1 MKKNYFKNL
10 MQVSLLLG
18 AAFVISSCDD
28 VIGQEDNPVASYL
41 QWDASVQ
48 KSYTLKIG
56 QTATVK
62 AVAVSSAVIVYESGN
77 EEVAKVNPVS
87 GEITAVGVGKTVI
100 KAVVTGASSAGQS
113 VFQTTSV
120 EVPIEVKDGNAK
132 LTRVKDEVVEYTAN
146 VDSVIDLTKLFTA
159 YPEVGTGAQKSTVAY
174 TILGKNDKKTP
185 ATQDLATI
193 NAAEVKILANG
204 TIRDWYKQYNKKG
217 TDISDTLYVEAS
229 LTPNDTKEYKVAK
242 PTDVVDTIMVII
254 NKSIAYMNAEGK
266 REILTADKY
275 KTDIDL
281 TKPIEAGTYY
291 VGSSYWN
298 TSTNVVIKGN
308 VTLISAGNNLG
319 VNTLTD
325 QTDNATLKIF
335 GEAINTAT
343 KGEYNTANPYIY
355 VQGDNGD
362 GISNFNQIDFYTG
375 DIYVRTQKANCGAF
389 ENVKNINVFGGYL
402 DARNSTSG
410 YAINL
415 KEGGKFT
422 VDGGAA
428 YAAAAGEDTKVS
440 FAIVGDVNVKSLSK
454 TGNFTAESAYRAVKG
469 NVTKGDKI
477 KLYNDEDKEIQDNSG
492 NPKKI
497 TTVAPVAP

>member
-18 AAFVISSCDD
+18 AAFVITSCDD
-28 VIGQEDNPVASYL
+28 IVGQEDNPVASYL

-56 QTATVK
+56 QKATVK
-62 AVAVSSAVIVYESGN
+62 AVAVSSAVIVYESGD

-159 YPEVGTGAQKSTVAY
+159 YPEVGDGAQKSSVAY

-193 NAAEVKILANG
+193 SDGTKVKILANG
-204 TIRDWYKQYNKKG
+204 TIRDWYKDYNKKG
-217 TDISDTLYVEAS
+217 TDISDTLYVQAT
-229 LTPNDTKEYKVAK
+229 LTPNDINEYKVAK
-242 PTDVVDTIMVII
+242 PTDVVDTIMVVI
-254 NKSIAYMNAEGK
+254 NKSIAYINAKGE

-275 KTDIDL
+275 KTDIDF

-291 VGSSYWN
+291 VGYYWN
-298 TSTNVVIKGN
+298 TSTNVVIKGD
-308 VTLISAGNNLG
+308 VTLISGGNSLA

-343 KGEYNTANPYIY
+343 KGEYDTANPYIR

-375 DIYVRTQKANCGAF
+375 DIYVRTNKANCGAF
-389 ENVKNINVFGGYL
+389 ENVKNINVFGGSL
-402 DARNSTSG
+402 DARNISSG

-428 YAAAAGEDTKVS
+428 FAAAAGEDTKVS

-454 TGNFTAESAYRAVKG
+454 NGNFTATSAYRAVKG

>member
-18 AAFVISSCDD
+18 AAFVITSCDD
-28 VIGQEDNPVASYL
+28 IVGQEDNPVASYL

-62 AVAVSSAVIVYESGN
+62 AVAVSSAVIVYESGD

-159 YPEVGTGAQKSTVAY
+159 YPEVGTGAQKSSVAY
-174 TILGKNDKKTP
+174 AILGKNDKKTP
-185 ATQDLATI
+185 AAQDLATI

-217 TDISDTLYVEAS
+217 TDISDTLYVQAK

-242 PTDVVDTIMVII
+242 ATDVVDTIMVII
-254 NKSIAYMNAEGK
+254 NKSIAYMNEKGE

-275 KTDIDL
+275 KTDIDF
-281 TKPIEAGTYY
+281 TKPIEAGIYY
-291 VGSSYWN
+291 VGYYWDS
-298 TSTNVVIKGN
+298 STNVVIKGN
-308 VTLISAGNNLG
+308 VTLISDGNSLA

-343 KGEYNTANPYIY
+343 KGEYNTANPYIW
-355 VQGDNGD
+355 VQGNNGD

-375 DIYVRTQKANCGAF
+375 DIYVRTNKANCGAF

-402 DARNSTSG
+402 DARNSSSG

-428 YAAAAGEDTKVS
+428 FAAAAGEDTKVS

-454 TGNFTAESAYRAVKG
+454 TGNFTAQSAYRAVKG

>member
-18 AAFVISSCDD
+18 AAFVITSCDD
-28 VIGQEDNPVASYL
+28 IVGQEDNPVASYL

-62 AVAVSSAVIVYESGN
+62 AVAVSSAVIVYESGD

-132 LTRVKDEVVEYTAN
+132 LTRVKDEVVEYTVN

-185 ATQDLATI
+185 AAQNLATI

-204 TIRDWYKQYNKKG
+204 TIRDWYEENSKKG
-217 TDISDTLYVEAS
+217 TDISDTLYVEAT

-254 NKSIAYMNAEGK
+254 NKSIAYINAKGE

-275 KTDIDL
+275 KELDL
-281 TKPIEAGTYY
+281 TTTSAVEAGTYY
-291 VGSSYWN
+291 V
-298 TSTNVVIKGN
+298 TKAPAATPATATDIKGD
-308 VTLISAGNNLG
+308 VTLIFKDKINAKLQNLDDK
-319 VNTLTD
+319 TD
-325 QTDNATLKIF
+325 KATLNIF
-335 GEAINTAT
+335 GEAKQKGTEEGVYEASSPTIDVNNGWHVANAITNFKEIN
-343 KGEYNTANPYIY
+343 I
-355 VQGDNGD
+355 
-362 GISNFNQIDFYTG
+362 YTG
-375 DIYVRTQKANCGAF
+375 T
-389 ENVKNINVFGGYL
+389 INVYGP
-402 DARNSTSG
+402 
-410 YAINL
+410 
-415 KEGGKFT
+415 
-422 VDGGAA
+422 
-428 YAAAAGEDTKVS
+428 
-440 FAIVGDVNVKSLSK
+440 FASVKDVNVNAGILWVRGYNDYAMKLSGK
-454 TGNFTAESAYRAVKG
+454 LTINGGGVTAIGYSSDTENGFAVIGDVVLNKGSFNAYNDDYRAVKG
-469 NVTKGDKI
+469 SLTAATGFEFLQGDTSDPTKATKI
-477 KLYNDEDKEIQDNSG
+477 EGTTSNSKYIWG
-492 NPKKI
+492 KAVPKK
-497 TTVAPVAP
+497 

>member
-18 AAFVISSCDD
+18 AAFVITSCDD
-28 VIGQEDNPVASYL
+28 IVGQEDNPVASYL

-62 AVAVSSAVIVYESGN
+62 AVAVSSAVIVYESGD

-159 YPEVGTGAQKSTVAY
+159 YPEVGDGAQKSSVAY

-185 ATQDLATI
+185 ATQNLATI
-193 NAAEVKILANG
+193 SEKKVKILANG
-204 TIRDWYKQYNKKG
+204 TIRDWYKDNDKKG
-217 TDISDTLYVEAS
+217 TDISDTLYVKAK
-229 LTPNDTKEYKVAK
+229 LTPNDINEYKVAK
-242 PTDVVDTIMVII
+242 ATDVEDTIMVII
-254 NKSIAYMNAEGK
+254 NKSIAYINAKGE
-266 REILTADKY
+266 RENLTADKY
-275 KTDIDL
+275 KTDIDF

-291 VGSSYWN
+291 VDGYWN
-298 TSTNVVIKGN
+298 TSTNVVIKGD
-308 VTLISAGNNLG
+308 VTLISTGNSLG

-343 KGEYNTANPYIY
+343 KGKYNTANPYIY
-355 VQGDNGD
+355 VRGNNGD

-375 DIYVRTQKANCGAF
+375 YIDVRTNKANCGAF

-402 DARNSTSG
+402 DARNSSSG

-428 YAAAAGEDTKVS
+428 FAAAAGEDTKVS

-454 TGNFTAESAYRAVKG
+454 TGDFTAESAYRAVKG

>member
-28 VIGQEDNPVASYL
+28 VIGQEDNPVASYV
-41 QWDASVQ
+41 QWKAKTPEAV
-48 KSYTLKIG
+48 TLKIG
-56 QTATVK
+56 NTYTVQAT
-62 AVAVSSAVIVYESGN
+62 AVSSAIIVYESEN
-77 EEVAKVNPVS
+77 PEIAKVDPVT
-87 GEITAVGVGKTVI
+87 GEITAVAVGETNVNAVI
-100 KAVVTGASSAGQS
+100 SGMSTTGQS
-113 VFQTTSV
+113 VFTPEKVSIKV
-120 EVPIEVKDGNAK
+120 IVKDGNAK
-132 LTRVKDEVVEYTAN
+132 LTAVQTPVIQYTAN

-159 YPEVGTGAQKSTVAY
+159 YPEVGDGAQKSSVAY

-185 ATQDLATI
+185 AAQDLATI
-193 NAAEVKILANG
+193 SDGTKVKILANG

-217 TDISDTLYVEAS
+217 TDISDTLYVQAT
-229 LTPNDTKEYKVAK
+229 LTPNDINEYKVAK
-242 PTDVVDTIMVII
+242 PTDVVDTIMVVI
-254 NKSIAYMNAEGK
+254 NKSIAYINAKGE

-275 KTDIDL
+275 KTDIDF

-291 VGSSYWN
+291 VGYYWN
-298 TSTNVVIKGN
+298 TSTNVVIKGD
-308 VTLISAGNNLG
+308 VTLISGGNSLA

-343 KGEYNTANPYIY
+343 KGEYDTANPYIR

-375 DIYVRTQKANCGAF
+375 DIYVRTNKANCGAF

-402 DARNSTSG
+402 DARNNSSG

-428 YAAAAGEDTKVS
+428 FAAAAGEDTKVS

-454 TGNFTAESAYRAVKG
+454 TGDFTAESAYRAVKG

>member
-1 MKKNYFKNL
+1 

>member
-28 VIGQEDNPVASYL
+28 IVGQEDNPVASYL

-62 AVAVSSAVIVYESGN
+62 AVAVSSAVIVYESGD
-77 EEVAKVNPVS
+77 EEVAKVNPVT

-174 TILGKNDKKTP
+174 SILGKNDKKTP
-185 ATQDLATI
+185 AAQDLATI

-204 TIRDWYKQYNKKG
+204 TIRDWYAVNKKKG
-217 TDISDTLYVEAS
+217 TDISDTLYVQAT

-254 NKSIAYMNAEGK
+254 NKSIAYMNEKGE
-266 REILTADKY
+266 RTILTADKY
-275 KTDIDL
+275 KTDIDF

-291 VGSSYWN
+291 VGYYWDTN
-298 TSTNVVIKGN
+298 TNVAIKGD
-308 VTLISAGNNLG
+308 VTLISNGSDIR
-319 VNTLTD
+319 VNTISD
-325 QTDNATLKIF
+325 QTDNASLKIF
-335 GEAINTAT
+335 GEANNTTT
-343 KGEYNTANPYIY
+343 KGKYTTANPYIY
-355 VQGDNGD
+355 VRGNNGD

-375 DIYVRTQKANCGAF
+375 YVNVRTTKANCGAF
-389 ENVKNINVFGGYL
+389 ENVKSINVFGGYL
-402 DARNSTSG
+402 DARNTSSG

-422 VDGGAA
+422 VDGGEA
-428 YAAAAGEDTKVS
+428 YVAAAGEDTKVS

-454 TGNFTAESAYRAVKG
+454 NGNFTATSAYRAVKG

>member
-28 VIGQEDNPVASYL
+28 VIGQEDNPVASYV
-41 QWDASVQ
+41 QWKTDPGAEV
-48 KSYTLKIG
+48 TMKIG
-56 QTATVK
+56 DKKIFATAT
-62 AVAVSSAVIVYESGN
+62 AVSSAIIAYESDNTEVATVDPVTGEVEAIAEGEANISAVISGMSTNGRSVFEPTKLTYKVIVMDANVKLKSNIESY
-77 EEVAKVNPVS
+77 
-87 GEITAVGVGKTVI
+87 
-100 KAVVTGASSAGQS
+100 
-113 VFQTTSV
+113 
-120 EVPIEVKDGNAK
+120 
-132 LTRVKDEVVEYTAN
+132 VEYTAN
-146 VDSVIDLTKLFTA
+146 NGSTFEASEFFVPYPAEGCELQYSLWQDDGDGGYIPYTGDSSIDMSTGEFT
-159 YPEVGTGAQKSTVAY
+159 VGST
-174 TILGKNDKKTP
+174 
-185 ATQDLATI
+185 
-193 NAAEVKILANG
+193 
-204 TIRDWYKQYNKKG
+204 KG
-217 TDISDTLYVEAS
+217 TVYIHAKVNNIPDGYEKKAADEDNWTAMVKVDI
-229 LTPNDTKEYKVAK
+229 KE
-242 PTDVVDTIMVII
+242 
-254 NKSIAYMNAEGK
+254 SIAYMNEEGK

-275 KTDIDL
+275 KTDIDF

-291 VGSSYWN
+291 VVDSYWD

-308 VTLISAGNNLG
+308 VTLISTGNSLG

-343 KGEYNTANPYIY
+343 KGEYNTANPYIF

-375 DIYVRTQKANCGAF
+375 NIYVRTNKANCGAF

-402 DARNSTSG
+402 DARNNISG

-428 YAAAAGEDTKVS
+428 SAAAAGEDTKVS

-454 TGNFTAESAYRAVKG
+454 TGDFTAESAYRAVKG

>member
-28 VIGQEDNPVASYL
+28 IVGQEDNPVASYL

-62 AVAVSSAVIVYESGN
+62 AVAVSSAVIVYESGD

-132 LTRVKDEVVEYTAN
+132 LTAVQTPVIEYTAN

-159 YPEVGTGAQKSTVAY
+159 YPEVGDGAQKSSVAY

-185 ATQDLATI
+185 ATQNLATI
-193 NAAEVKILANG
+193 SDGTKVKILANG
-204 TIRDWYKQYNKKG
+204 TIRDWYKDNDKKG
-217 TDISDTLYVEAS
+217 TDISDTLYVAAK

-242 PTDVVDTIMVII
+242 NEDVEDTIMVVI
-254 NKSIAYMNAEGK
+254 NKSIAFINKDGK

-275 KTDIDL
+275 KEIAL
-281 TKPIEAGTYY
+281 AGSAIEAGTYY
-291 VGSSYWN
+291 VTSAPSS
-298 TSTNVVIKGN
+298 TPTAATDIKGD
-308 VTLISAGNNLG
+308 VTLIFKNS
-319 VNTLTD
+319 VH
-325 QTDNATLKIF
+325 ATLQNLDDKTDKATLNIF
-335 GEAINTAT
+335 GEAIQKGTT
-343 KGEYNTANPYIY
+343 KGVYEAWSPS
-355 VQGDNGD
+355 
-362 GISNFNQIDFYTG
+362 ISLNKLPSAITNFGKINIYTG
-375 DIYVRTQKANCGAF
+375 TITVNGKTR
-389 ENVKNINVFGGYL
+389 VKDINVYGGTL
-402 DARNSTSG
+402 QNT
-410 YAINL
+410 
-415 KEGGKFT
+415 T
-422 VDGGAA
+422 A
-428 YAAAAGEDTKVS
+428 YANAFDLTGTLTINGGEVKAKGKESDAY
-440 FAIVGDVNVKSLSK
+440 AIVGNVVLNKGTL
-454 TGNFTAESAYRAVKG
+454 TAENADYRAING
-469 NVTKGDKI
+469 TLTAGEGFEFLQGDTNDKSKAKKI
-477 KLYNDEDKEIQDNSG
+477 EGTSSNSKYIWG
-492 NPKKI
+492 QAVPKK
-497 TTVAPVAP
+497 